1 MRFLKSFI
9 VLITA
14 ALLAAAANAGPSDE
28 FPGVQQW
35 SAALNAF
42 DLSSFR
48 SLYSTN
54 PPAQFIAKD
63 KKPQDI
69 AAEFDFWQ
77 QLKNSGA
84 RDIQTNLRSSSDK
97 NGLHIVSV
105 TVKLEANTPNGLR
118 PRYVLEQQG
127 WQKQGDAWR
136 IVLATHSDLVK
147 MPQPTTLNPNLYP
160 PNVDA
165 KAEIK
170 EAIARATREH
180 KRILLIFGGNWC
192 YDCHVLD
199 FALHETDA
207 APIAKRNFIV
217 VHVDV
222 GEYNRNLD
230 LASRYQIPL
239 KRGVPALAVVDS
251 DGKLLYS
258 AQGEFESARSM
269 DPDDLVAF
277 LNKWKPSSN

>member
-1 MRFLKSFI
+1 MRLPTILFA
-9 VLITA
+9 LIAA
-14 ALLAAAANAGPSDE
+14 ALSAAGQSPTAE

-35 SAALNAF
+35 SSALNAF
-42 DLSSFR
+42 DPASLR

-54 PPAQFIAKD
+54 PPAQFIASD
-63 KKPQDI
+63 KAPHDI

-77 QLKNSGA
+77 QLKTSGA
-84 RDIQTNLRSSSDK
+84 RDLQTSLREASDK
-97 NGLHIVSV
+97 NGLHIVSL
-105 TVKLEANTPNGLR
+105 TVKFQAATPDGPR
-118 PRYVLEQQG
+118 TRYVLEQQG
-127 WQKQGDAWR
+127 WQKQPDAWR
-136 IVLATHSDLVK
+136 ILVVNHSDIVK
-147 MPQPTTLNPNLYP
+147 MPQPATLNPKLYP

-170 EAIARATREH
+170 QATAQATREH
-180 KRILLIFGGNWC
+180 KRILLIFGANWC

-199 FALHETDA
+199 YALHETDA
-207 APIAKRNFIV
+207 APLAKRGFII

-230 LASRYQIPL
+230 LASQYQIPL
-239 KRGVPALAVVDS
+239 KRGVPALAVLES

-258 AQGEFESARSM
+258 AHGEFESARSM
-269 DPDDLVAF
+269 DPDDIVAF